1 MDLETRRDEIRSE
14 DEACET
20 MDAARSKNIDADNY
34 LYVRPRIAHTLI
46 PHSKACLLTLVDLAE
61 DYNTR
66 EFCLGVV
73 GNLRVES
80 EDAHAA
86 AILSGDVLVR
96 FLDQH
101 YGGVV

>member
-1 MDLETRRDEIRSE
+1 MDRYYLEMRFEG
-14 DEACET
+14 ET
-20 MDAARSKNIDADNY
+20 GETTNATMFKNVDHEHLCSHPTDGRTYIQSSSK
-34 LYVRPRIAHTLI
+34 
-46 PHSKACLLTLVDLAE
+46 SLLTLVDLAE

-66 EFCLGVV
+66 ELCLGVV

-86 AILSGDVLVR
+86 AILSGDVFVR

-101 YGGVV
+101 CGGVDLL

>member
-1 MDLETRRDEIRSE
+1 MSEIIFDEQYHTHQTDCRTHLQS
-14 DEACET
+14 A
-20 MDAARSKNIDADNY
+20 SK
-34 LYVRPRIAHTLI
+34 
-46 PHSKACLLTLVDLAE
+46 SLLTLVDLAE

-66 EFCLGVV
+66 ELCLGVV

-86 AILSGDVLVR
+86 AILGGNVLVG

-101 YGGVV
+101 CGGVDLISFNMACE